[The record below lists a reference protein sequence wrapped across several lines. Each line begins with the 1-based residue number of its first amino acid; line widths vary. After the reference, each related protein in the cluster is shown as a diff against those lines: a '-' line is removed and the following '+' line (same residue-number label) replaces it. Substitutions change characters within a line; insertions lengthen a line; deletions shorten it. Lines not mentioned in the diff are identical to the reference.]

1 MGKKKSQKKRQK
13 YDPAES
19 LRPTTLDTELE
30 PVARDLYEKAC
41 CGSKK
46 YWPEINSD
54 SDLKE
59 DQALRRK
66 FLSAAHEGMRAAQN
80 YIVQRVESD
89 SGLSFSEELLYRS
102 VSDSIAWQF
111 LGSQLC
117 HARRL
122 FRGHNQ
128 PNIKHSNFSSVVV
141 AANSIVENSPDA
153 MPLLS
158 DLTSFVQIGD
168 ILSLDPQSGLSIIE
182 VKEGE
187 VNHRISKFLDFYS
200 ESGCDRALHYF
211 ISNEGPHT
219 AKQMQRMM
227 RQSRRMAHVMEVM
240 SSGTSADPDS
250 GQKVYIPEEF
260 IPISEWDEELNA
272 LLTRSED
279 KGWALDVIE
288 DCLFVACYA
297 DTPMFPG
304 SHLAFNLWFD
314 ECGGD
319 AESPRARL
327 MDSIR
332 SPLALPIFLR
342 HMPEENKFDFLFG
355 RKHLCMA
362 ISLEKLISKC
372 EEAGLT
378 VRQGTNKETSR
389 LEQAGAKPYRHK
401 GKSIFIGDGSNELVL
416 MDGIFIRVFFHGQKP
431 VSTIKS
437 ILSAIQPTKPSAPA
451 DR

>member
-1 MGKKKSQKKRQK
+1 MGKRKTRKRKQK

-19 LRPTTLDTELE
+19 LRPTTLDSALE
-30 PVARDLYEKAC
+30 PLARDLYEKAC

-46 YWPEINSD
+46 YWPEMNSE
-54 SDLKE
+54 SEFKK
-59 DQALRRK
+59 DQALQRK
-66 FLSAAHEGMRAAQN
+66 FLSAAHEGMRAAQD

-89 SGLSFSEELLYRS
+89 SGLAVSEILLYRS
-102 VSDSIAWQF
+102 VADSIAWQF
-111 LGSQLC
+111 LGGQLC

-122 FRGHNQ
+122 FRGHHQ
-128 PNIKHSNFSSVVV
+128 PDLKQSNFESVVI
-141 AANSIVENSPDA
+141 AANSLVKNSPDA

-158 DLTSFVQIGD
+158 DLTTFVQVGD
-168 ILSLDPQSGLSIIE
+168 IFSFDPQSGLSIIE

-187 VNHRISKFLDFYS
+187 VNHRISSFLDFYS
-200 ESGCDRALHYF
+200 KSRCDRALYYF
-211 ISNEGPHT
+211 LSQEGLHT

-227 RQSRRMAHVMEVM
+227 RQSGRMAHVREAM
-240 SSGTSADPDS
+240 SSGTSTDPDS
-250 GQKVYIPEEF
+250 GQKVHIPEEF
-260 IPISEWDEELNA
+260 IPINDWDEELNA
-272 LLTRSED
+272 LLTGSED
-279 KGWALDVIE
+279 RGWALDVIE

-297 DTPMFPG
+297 DGPMFPG

-319 AESPRARL
+319 AESPRARM

-332 SPLALPIFLR
+332 APLALPIFSR
-342 HMPEENKFDFLFG
+342 HIPEESMFDLLFG

-362 ISLEKLISKC
+362 LSLEKLIKKC

-389 LEQAGAKPYRHK
+389 LEQGGAKPYQHK
-401 GKSIFIGDGSNELVL
+401 GKSIFIGNGSNELAL
-416 MDGIFIRVFFHGQKP
+416 MDGIFIRAFFHGQKP

-437 ILSAIQPTKPSAPA
+437 ILSADVPT
-451 DR
+451 